1 MNIQNIRNSQI
12 EIKPSN
18 IPIQRKESAGTMPG
32 DSISIG
38 NNGNEDPGVIKLN
51 ILHMNDVHGA
61 VEPTLDPTV
70 SEDSPVGGIAYSAAI
85 IEQEKAKN
93 PEGTLTLNAGDI
105 AEGTMVSYMTKG
117 RIISDTMKQIKFD
130 AIALGNHD
138 FEWGQEAL
146 GTIVQDLDAPVV
158 AANVV
163 KTSDGSVIDGAKP
176 YIMKDIKGVKVA
188 IIGLDTC
195 ETERYIEKEKLEG
208 LRFENEI
215 DTAKKYVPEVKDKG
229 ADLVVVLSH
238 LGFDADK
245 ELASKVDGIDVIVGG
260 HSHTELPEGFK
271 QGETIIVQAGS
282 QSRYVGNL
290 ELQIDPN
297 TKKII
302 QNQAKLI
309 PVITKDLQ
317 PDKQVMDIL
326 TPFLQ
331 DTERQGNQVMG
342 TATED
347 LHYGHKDC
355 KVLNQIFADSILDAS
370 GAEIGLC
377 SSRILRGNV
386 KAGEVP
392 YKELY
397 SALPFTSEKF
407 YTVKTTG
414 DKVLEEIESRI
425 VDGGRGISV
434 PAGFKYE
441 YDPSLPEGRRV
452 TSATLSN
459 GAPLDPEKEYTVVLN
474 SSTVTRKSFTEAKEK
489 QEKGE
494 CQKVF
499 FEAFGKGSPWT
510 NSTDGRVRTVTGGAI
525 IKE

>member
-1 MNIQNIRNSQI
+1 MNIQNIRSSQI

-18 IPIQRKESAGTMPG
+18 ISIQKRESTGVIPKDTV
-32 DSISIG
+32 STG
-38 NNGNEDPGVIKLN
+38 NSQSEDPGIIKLN

-61 VEPTLDPTV
+61 VEPALDPTV
-70 SEDSPVGGIAYSAAI
+70 SPDSPVGGIAYSAAV

-105 AEGTMVSYMTKG
+105 AEGTMVSYMTQG
-117 RIISDTMKQIKFD
+117 RIISDTMKQMKFD

-146 GTIVQDLDAPVV
+146 GTLVQELDAPVV

-163 KTSDGSVIDGAKP
+163 RTSDGSVIDGAKP

-188 IIGLDTC
+188 IIGLGTR

-208 LRFENEI
+208 LKFENEI

-229 ADLVVVLSH
+229 ADLVIVLSH

-260 HSHTELPEGFK
+260 HSHTELQEGHK
-271 QGETIIVQAGS
+271 LGETIIVQAGS

-290 ELQIDPN
+290 ELHIDPK
-297 TKKII
+297 TKKIV

-326 TPFLQ
+326 TPYLQ
-331 DTERQGNQVMG
+331 ETERQGNEVMG
-342 TATED
+342 TAMED

-355 KVLNQIFADSILDAS
+355 KILNQIFADSILDAS

-397 SALPFTSEKF
+397 SALPFTCEKF

-425 VDGGRGISV
+425 VDGGRGIAV

-441 YDPSLPEGRRV
+441 YDPSLPEGNRITSV
-452 TSATLSN
+452 TLNDGT
-459 GAPLDPEKEYTVVLN
+459 PLDPEKEYTVVLN
-474 SSTVTRKSFTEAKEK
+474 SSTVSRKSFAEALEK

-499 FEAFGKGSPWT
+499 FEAFQKGSPWN
-510 NSTDGRVRTVTGGAI
+510 NSTDGRVLSVSGGAI